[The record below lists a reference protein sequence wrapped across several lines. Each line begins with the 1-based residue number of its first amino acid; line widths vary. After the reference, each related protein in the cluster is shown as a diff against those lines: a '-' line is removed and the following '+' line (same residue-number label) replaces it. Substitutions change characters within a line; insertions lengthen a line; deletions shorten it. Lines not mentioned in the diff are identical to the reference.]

1 MKYIGAALSCAL
13 FVGAF
18 AGHANAA
25 EANQWQVMTS
35 KDDGTVITITTGTD
49 DENGAYMSCASDR
62 LVVGVGVVPGSV
74 KTLIESSSSE
84 RTRSQGA
91 VTTFGDDATDTDWI
105 YFPGRKVALVRDFLT
120 ARKFYNAAVL
130 GEALTWK
137 TAFKDEVQVQFPEVN
152 DAFKAFAND
161 CAVTN
166 PDNQ

>member
-1 MKYIGAALSCAL
+1 MKAIGIALSSALLAGAA
-13 FVGAF
+13 
-18 AGHANAA
+18 AGPANAT

-35 KDDGTVITITTGTD
+35 KEDGTVITITTGTD
-49 DENGAYMSCASDR
+49 NENGAYISCASDR

-74 KTLIESSSSE
+74 KSLIEASSSE

-91 VTTFGDDATDTDWI
+91 VTTFGDDSTDVDWI

-130 GEALTWK
+130 GETLTWK
-137 TAFKDEVQVQFPEVN
+137 TAFKDEVRVEFPETN
-152 DAFKAFAND
+152 DVFKSFAND